1 MTAGSAV
8 SGLGHAESEVS
19 AKALPR
25 IEWAAVIMLCAAKLL
40 LHIFTSVQR
49 YGYFRDEL
57 YYFDLAR
64 HLAWGYVDCAPL
76 VAVYARIALML
87 GGSLAA
93 LRILPALAGT
103 AEVALSILIAREL
116 GGGRYAQWL
125 TGLMVLLC
133 PGFLAMDGFLTMNA
147 FEPLFWM
154 GCALVVARF
163 LRTGDSRLWVWFGIL
178 VGLGLENKHSM
189 AFFAVA
195 VVAALLLTEHRR
207 EFLKPW
213 IWIGV
218 AIALLLFAPN
228 LIWQIRHHFPTL
240 EDLEN
245 VKRTHKNVILG
256 PVAFVGRQILDLNPI
271 VFPVWLAGLAWM
283 LWSRCW
289 RVLGLT
295 FVVFF
300 VMMELTHGKEYY
312 LFPIY
317 PMMLAAGAVA
327 IGGWLA
333 GLRKPALA
341 ASLRVAIMTVI
352 AMAMAAFVPIAT
364 WMLSPEHYIAYTRAI
379 GFMPKQLE
387 THQRALLPQGI
398 ADQFGWPEMV
408 EEIAGIYDSLS
419 PEERA
424 ETGILAGNYGEAGS
438 VDLWGS
444 KYGLPHAISG
454 HQNYWYWG
462 PPKEH
467 YDNFI
472 VIEWS
477 ERDVQTWCTSYQGFP
492 HESKWG
498 MDEENTP
505 IYLCMGAKFDL
516 RDPKTWAKLKHWN

>member
-1 MTAGSAV
+1 MADATAVAGMTE
-8 SGLGHAESEVS
+8 SGFKREASE
-19 AKALPR
+19 LPQ
-25 IEWAAVIMLCAAKLL
+25 IAWAAVIVLCAAKLL
-40 LHIFTSVQR
+40 LHLLTSVQR

-57 YYFDLAR
+57 YYLDLGR

-93 LRILPALAGT
+93 LRMIAALAGT
-103 AEVALSILIAREL
+103 ALVALSILIAREL

-133 PGFLAMDGFLTMNA
+133 PGLLMMDSFLSMNA

-154 GCALVVARF
+154 GCAWMVARF
-163 LRTGDSRLWVWFGIL
+163 LRTGDSRLWVWFGVL
-178 VGLGLENKHSM
+178 AGLGLENKHSM
-189 AFFAVA
+189 AFFGVS
-195 VVAALLLTEHRR
+195 VVVALLLTEHRR

-218 AIALLLFAPN
+218 AAMLVLFAPN

-240 EDLEN
+240 EDMEN
-245 VKRTHKNVILG
+245 VRRTHKNVVLG
-256 PVAFVGRQILDLNPI
+256 PVAFVGRQILDIHPVL
-271 VFPVWLAGLAWM
+271 FPVWLTGLAWM
-283 LWSRCW
+283 LWSRRW

-300 VMMELTHGKEYY
+300 VLMEAMHGKEYY

-327 IGGWLA
+327 IGQWLA
-333 GLRKPALA
+333 ALRSAALVTGLR
-341 ASLRVAIMTVI
+341 VGIMAVIGI
-352 AMAMAAFVPIAT
+352 AMAVFLPIAT
-364 WMLSPEHYIAYTRAI
+364 WMLSPQSYIAYCQRI
-379 GFMPKQLE
+379 GFMPKQIE
-387 THQRALLPQGI
+387 VHHRGLLPQPMG
-398 ADQFGWPEMV
+398 DQFGWPELV
-408 EEIAGIYDSLS
+408 EQIAGIYDSL
-419 PEERA
+419 PADQRGQ
-424 ETGILAGNYGEAGS
+424 TGIIAGNYGEAGA
-438 VDLWGS
+438 VDLWGP
-444 KYGLPHAISG
+444 KYGLPTAISG

-462 PPKEH
+462 PPQRH

-472 VIEWS
+472 VIQWN
-477 ERDVQTWCTSYQGFP
+477 ERDVQKWCTSYKGFP
-492 HESKWG
+492 HTSEFG

-516 RDPKTWAKLKHWN
+516 KRQWGELKHWN